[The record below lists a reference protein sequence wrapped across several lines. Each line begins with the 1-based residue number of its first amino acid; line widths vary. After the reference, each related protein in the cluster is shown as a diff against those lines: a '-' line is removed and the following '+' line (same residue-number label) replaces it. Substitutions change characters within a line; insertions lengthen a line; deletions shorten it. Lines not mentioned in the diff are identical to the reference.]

1 MTDYPECDKLA
12 ECAGERDT
20 IMEFLDWLGTKGY
33 WIGEYRQE
41 YYSGQMLIPITGTM
55 DALTL
60 EHLEIDPVKLE
71 NERRA
76 MLKEISE

>member
-12 ECAGERDT
+12 RVAGERDT

-33 WIGEYRQE
+33 WIAEYRQE
-41 YYSGQMLIPITGTM
+41 YYNGEMLIPITGTT

>member
-12 ECAGERDT
+12 RVAGERDT

-41 YYSGQMLIPITGTM
+41 YFGGEMLIPITGTT